1 MNVPFYIAKRY
12 LFAKRSRSVVHIISY
27 VSMLGVAVGTASLI
41 IVLSVFNGFENLVL
55 SLYNAFDP
63 AIKITAAE
71 GKVFE
76 ADSAKL
82 VLDERALLYSEI
94 LEEKVLLKYKNKE
107 YIATLKGVDE
117 QFKKINNV
125 DSMLLTGTYFDGYAS
140 EKTAILGQGVA
151 YHLSIGVGDIM
162 NPLQLFVPKR
172 EKKHLLNASD
182 AFSQS
187 SLIPVGIFGI
197 QADFDATYVITSLN
211 NVQKILERSN
221 VLSAL
226 EVHCKDSEMEVLQE
240 ELQTALGSAYIVQN
254 RYQQHAFLYQ
264 ILNSEKM
271 AVFLILTFILII
283 ATFNIIGSLS
293 MLIIDKKKDI
303 RVLSFMGLN
312 NSQLQ
317 QLFWMEGLLTTLVGA
332 IVGLFIGLIFCWAQ
346 IKWGFITMGAG
357 SFVIDQYPV
366 SIQSKDVAIVTL
378 IVLSIGAVAA
388 WIPALQLKK
397 NL

>member
-125 DSMLLTGTYFDGYAS
+125 DNMLLTGTYFDGYAS

-211 NVQKILERSN
+211 NVQKILERPN

-226 EVHCKDSEMEVLQE
+226 EVHCKDSEMEALQE

-317 QLFWMEGLLTTLVGA
+317 HLFWMEGLLTTLVGA

>member
-12 LFAKRSRSVVHIISY
+12 LFAKRSRSIVHIISY

-71 GKVFE
+71 GKVFVP
-76 ADSAKL
+76 DSAKL
-82 VLDERALLYSEI
+82 VLDERALLYSEV
-94 LEEKVLLKYKNKE
+94 LEEKVLLKHKNKE

-226 EVHCKDSEMEVLQE
+226 EVHCKDSKMEVLQE

-254 RYQQHAFLYQ
+254 RYQQHAFLYR

-293 MLIIDKKKDI
+293 MLIIDKKKDV
-303 RVLSFMGLN
+303 RVLSFLGLN

-317 QLFWMEGLLTTLVGA
+317 QLFWIEGLLTTLVGA

-378 IVLSIGAVAA
+378 IVLFIGAVAA

-397 NL
+397 TL

>member
-63 AIKITAAE
+63 AIKIIAAE

-226 EVHCKDSEMEVLQE
+226 EVHCKDSEMEALQE

>member
-82 VLDERALLYSEI
+82 VLDERALLYSAI

-226 EVHCKDSEMEVLQE
+226 EVHCKDSEMEALQE

>member
-82 VLDERALLYSEI
+82 VLDERALLYSEV

-303 RVLSFMGLN
+303 RVLSFIGLN

-317 QLFWMEGLLTTLVGA
+317 QLFWIEGLLTTLVGA
-332 IVGLFIGLIFCWAQ
+332 IVGLLVGLIFCWAQ
-346 IKWGFITMGAG
+346 IKWGFITMGTG

-388 WIPALQLKK
+388 WIPAIQLKK
-397 NL
+397 SL

>member
-1 MNVPFYIAKRY
+1 
-12 LFAKRSRSVVHIISY
+12 
-27 VSMLGVAVGTASLI
+27 MLGVAVGTASLI

-82 VLDERALLYSEI
+82 VLDKHALLYSEV

-140 EKTAILGQGVA
+140 EKTAIIGQGVA

-162 NPLQLFVPKR
+162 NPLQLFIPKR
-172 EKKHLLNASD
+172 EKRYLLNASD

-211 NVQKILERSN
+211 NVQKVLERSN

-226 EVHCKDSEMEVLQE
+226 EVYCKDSEMEALQE

-303 RVLSFMGLN
+303 QVLSFMGLN

-317 QLFWMEGLLTTLVGA
+317 QLFWIEGLLTTLVGA
-332 IVGLFIGLIFCWAQ
+332 TVGLFIGLIFCWAQ

-366 SIQSKDVAIVTL
+366 SIQSKDVAIVAL

>member
-63 AIKITAAE
+63 AIKITATE

-76 ADSAKL
+76 ADSVKL

-125 DSMLLTGTYFDGYAS
+125 DSMILTGTYFDGYAS

-187 SLIPVGIFGI
+187 SLIPVGVFGI

-226 EVHCKDSEMEVLQE
+226 EVHCKDSEMKVLQE

-254 RYQQHAFLYQ
+254 RYQQHAFLYR

-303 RVLSFMGLN
+303 RVLSFLGLN
-312 NSQLQ
+312 NSHIQ
-317 QLFWMEGLLTTLVGA
+317 QLFWIEGLLTTLVGA
-332 IVGLFIGLIFCWAQ
+332 ILGLFIGLIFCWAQ

-378 IVLSIGAVAA
+378 IVLFIGTVAA

-397 NL
+397 TL

>member
-226 EVHCKDSEMEVLQE
+226 EVHCKDSEMEALQE
-240 ELQTALGSAYIVQN
+240 ELQTALGSAYFVQN

>member
-63 AIKITAAE
+63 AIKITASE
-71 GKVFE
+71 GEVFE

-94 LEEKVLLKYKNKE
+94 LEEKVLLKYKKKE

-226 EVHCKDSEMEVLQE
+226 EVHCKDSEMEALQE

>member
-226 EVHCKDSEMEVLQE
+226 EVHCKDSEMEALQE

>member
-71 GKVFE
+71 GKVFK

-82 VLDERALLYSEI
+82 VLDKHALLYSEV

-172 EKKHLLNASD
+172 EKRYLLNASD

-211 NVQKILERSN
+211 NVQKVLERSN

-226 EVHCKDSEMEVLQE
+226 EVYCKDSEMEALQE

-303 RVLSFMGLN
+303 QVLSFMGLN

-317 QLFWMEGLLTTLVGA
+317 QLFWIEGLLTTLVGA

-366 SIQSKDVAIVTL
+366 SIQSKDLAIVAL

>member
-71 GKVFE
+71 GKVFK

-82 VLDERALLYSEI
+82 VLDKHALLYSEV

-172 EKKHLLNASD
+172 EKRYLLNASD

-211 NVQKILERSN
+211 NVQKVLERSN

-226 EVHCKDSEMEVLQE
+226 EVYCKDSEMEALQE

-271 AVFLILTFILII
+271 AIFLILTFILII

-303 RVLSFMGLN
+303 QVLSFMGLN

-317 QLFWMEGLLTTLVGA
+317 QLFWIEGLLTTLVGA

-366 SIQSKDVAIVTL
+366 SIQSKDVAIVAL

>member
-63 AIKITAAE
+63 AIKIIAAE

>member
-63 AIKITAAE
+63 AIKIIAAE

-240 ELQTALGSAYIVQN
+240 ELQTALGSAYFVQN

>member
-1 MNVPFYIAKRY
+1 
-12 LFAKRSRSVVHIISY
+12 
-27 VSMLGVAVGTASLI
+27 MLGVAVGTASLI

-82 VLDERALLYSEI
+82 VLDERALLYSEV

-140 EKTAILGQGVA
+140 ERTAILGQGVA

-240 ELQTALGSAYIVQN
+240 ELQTALGVPTSYKIVIN
-254 RYQQHAFLYQ
+254 NMLLYQ

-303 RVLSFMGLN
+303 RVLSFLGLN

-317 QLFWMEGLLTTLVGA
+317 QLFWIEGLLTTLVGA
-332 IVGLFIGLIFCWAQ
+332 IVGLLVGLIFCWTQ
-346 IKWGFITMGAG
+346 IKWGFITMSAG
-357 SFVIDQYPV
+357 SFVIDKYPV

-378 IVLSIGAVAA
+378 VVLFIGAVAA

-397 NL
+397 TL

>member
-1 MNVPFYIAKRY
+1 
-12 LFAKRSRSVVHIISY
+12 
-27 VSMLGVAVGTASLI
+27 MLGVAVGTASLI
-41 IVLSVFNGFENLVL
+41 IVLSVFNGFEKLVL

-240 ELQTALGSAYIVQN
+240 ELQTALGSAYFVQN

-357 SFVIDQYPV
+357 TFVIDQYPV

>member
-226 EVHCKDSEMEVLQE
+226 EVHCKDSEMEALQE
-240 ELQTALGSAYIVQN
+240 ELQTALGSTYIVQN